1 MDYTPPGSVVADDEE
16 RARLIAA
23 RAQRFL
29 LDGDETMA
37 AYCFPCCP
45 YCAVEAARE
54 QLDEEHGWAKTTESC
69 ALSEAAMRT
78 AVASLRNTGV
88 YDRAR

>member
-1 MDYTPPGSVVADDEE
+1 MVADDEE

-29 LDGDETMA
+29 LDGDATMEG
-37 AYCFPCCP
+37 YCFPCCP

-54 QLDEEHGWAKTTESC
+54 KLDEEHGWAETAESR
-69 ALSEAAMRT
+69 SVSDAAMR
-78 AVASLRNTGV
+78 AAIASLGNTGV